1 MAFPKS
7 VFVAEA
13 PEQWQ
18 QSPVWSVLVRP
29 PSGLLSG
36 SFSVQHTHPS
46 QSSRALPRALLT
58 ARQHVAAAAPT
69 ALCRDRRSPSGSNG
83 PGRNDAL
90 MPLIT

>member
-13 PEQWQ
+13 PEKWQ

-36 SFSVQHTHPS
+36 SFSIQTHTPLPVQPPTSPG
-46 QSSRALPRALLT
+46 LLT
-58 ARQHVAAAAPT
+58 AVQHVAAAAPNS
-69 ALCRDRRSPSGSNG
+69 LVPGSSFSQW
-83 PGRNDAL
+83 L
-90 MPLIT
+90 